1 MVRIIIIIP
10 MMIGYYPLYYH
21 YPIYYLLD
29 PHEVLIPPH
38 LTREDNGLDVL
49 PESLAELTKLRMLWL
64 EAPVTKKRTDV
75 ESCQGSCRLM

>member
-1 MVRIIIIIP
+1 

-21 YPIYYLLD
+21 YPIYYWLD
-29 PHEVLIPPH
+29 PHEILIPPH

-64 EAPVTKKRTDV
+64 EAPVTKKKNGCGKLPGFMWLNV
-75 ESCQGSCRLM
+75 I